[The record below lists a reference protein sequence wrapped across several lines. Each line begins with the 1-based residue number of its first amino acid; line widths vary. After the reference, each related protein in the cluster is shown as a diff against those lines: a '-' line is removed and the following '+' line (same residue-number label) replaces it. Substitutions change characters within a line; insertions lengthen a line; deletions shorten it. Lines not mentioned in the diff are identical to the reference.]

1 MATVRFFAAAADA
14 AGIDEAEVDAQRLG
28 DLTRTLAERFGP
40 ELQRVLARS
49 SYLIDG
55 ERTTDASHGLA
66 ADALV
71 DVLPPFAGG

>member
-14 AGIDEAEVDAQRLG
+14 AGIDETTVDAVRLG
-28 DLTRTLAERFGP
+28 DLTSALVERFGP
-40 ELQRVLARS
+40 ELQRVLAKS

-66 ADALV
+66 PDALV